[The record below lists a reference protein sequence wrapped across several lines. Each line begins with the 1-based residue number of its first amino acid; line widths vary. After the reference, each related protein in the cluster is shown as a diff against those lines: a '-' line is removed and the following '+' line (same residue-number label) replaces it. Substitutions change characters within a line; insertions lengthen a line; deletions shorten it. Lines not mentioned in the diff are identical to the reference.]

1 MTVPT
6 QDKVTRGS
14 PHRHVSRRIG
24 IAATCMLAALAAHAE
39 ETDKDAPAAHPPDVR
54 ESEVLAY
61 AGRVLPPMTAPT
73 APITPP
79 AADAEKRKW
88 DRALPFFAQRVI
100 DQGYDL
106 PNPFDI
112 GLSLFSGNQE
122 YHLSDLKIGFNGAN
136 PQTLDF
142 VNFTRTEIRTQSYQV
157 QAGAWVFPFL
167 NVYGILGQ
175 VHGQGDIDISI
186 PGSDLMNYLG
196 VSGCSLPERLRPDL
210 CSKTLSGTAK
220 PNYRGNS
227 YGVGMTV
234 AGAWH
239 GIFFALPITYVLT
252 DASISD
258 TPARALNIAP
268 RIGWSQPLKDYGSIV
283 YYVGGTYLRSTSSLT
298 GDFTF
303 NTADTV
309 LGRDTTMSFDIT
321 EKQVQSWNYLV
332 GANWNISKSWGIAG
346 EIGFGNTRSDV
357 IITGFYRF

>member
-1 MTVPT
+1 MTVPA
-6 QDKVTRGS
+6 QDHATRIS
-14 PHRHVSRRIG
+14 SHRHTSFRVY
-24 IAATCMLAALAAHAE
+24 IATGSMLVALTVHAE
-39 ETDKDAPAAHPPDVR
+39 EPDIDARAGQPAEVR
-54 ESEVLAY
+54 ESEVFAY

-73 APITPP
+73 APITRP

-106 PNPFDI
+106 PNPYDI
-112 GLSLFSGNQE
+112 GVSLFSGDQE
-122 YHLSDLKIGFNGAN
+122 YHLSDLKIGFNGAS

-142 VNFTRTEIRTQSYQV
+142 VNFTRTEIHTRSYQV
-157 QAGAWVFPFL
+157 QGGAWIFPFL

-175 VHGQGDIDISI
+175 VHGEGDIDISI
-186 PGSDLMNYLG
+186 PGRDLMNYLG
-196 VSGCSLPERLRPDL
+196 VSGCNLPARLQPDL

-239 GIFFALPITYVLT
+239 QIFFALPITYVLT

-258 TPARALNIAP
+258 SPARALNIAP
-268 RIGWSQPLKDYGSIV
+268 RVGWSQPLKDLGSVV
-283 YYVGGTYLRSTSSLT
+283 YYVGGTYLRSTSNLT
-298 GDFTF
+298 GEFTF

-309 LGRDTTMSFDIT
+309 IGRDTTMSFDIT

-346 EIGFGNTRSDV
+346 EIGFGNTRNDV